1 VRQDAADFVVEHPDE
16 LPSPR
21 YFEPDEFFNGKAER
35 VLLGQGRDVVGPVEI
50 RDRLQVSLGLNQLLG
65 APMQQADMGI
75 DARDGFTVQF
85 EHEPQH
91 AVCGGML
98 GAEIDGEV
106 SEAGGLFWHHASDL
120 SRHLNGDPREAGSLR
135 LMACFK
141 PRAVRLNYL
150 RSHRP
155 EPRKSVLENPATCR
169 RSGYAARCRNSPG

>member
-98 GAEIDGEV
+98 GPKLMV
-106 SEAGGLFWHHASDL
+106 KF
-120 SRHLNGDPREAGSLR
+120 LR
-135 LMACFK
+135 LGDCSGIMLPISAGTLTAI
-141 PRAVRLNYL
+141 RAKRV
-150 RSHRP
+150 H
-155 EPRKSVLENPATCR
+155 
-169 RSGYAARCRNSPG
+169 SG